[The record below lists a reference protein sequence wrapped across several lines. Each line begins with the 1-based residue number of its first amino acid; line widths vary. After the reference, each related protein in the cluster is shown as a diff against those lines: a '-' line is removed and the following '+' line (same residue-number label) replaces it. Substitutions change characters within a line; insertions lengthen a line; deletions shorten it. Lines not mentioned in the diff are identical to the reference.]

1 MKELFENF
9 KRFLTEQNFIGDMP
23 LDYDE
28 EGNIILYHIS
38 ATEGINEF
46 DPSYA
51 AANIKNYTQQEYR
64 TWDRPRVFFFTRLG
78 QEDTGVGKIEG
89 VPYSVKLKASQLYP
103 IMEDPAGLSSKIEQ
117 QGWMI
122 ENIPEFR
129 EEYQQAKKCSVR
141 EKYNQWHIC
150 SKTTDSDGLAYTEER
165 FAGKILLVDNPRFHH
180 LKPNT
185 YEMVANLAEERYNS
199 IGFIYPQSG
208 DKQNQIVALWRK
220 VPTQRL
226 EKDFY

>member
-9 KRFLTEQNFIGDMP
+9 RRFLIEQNFIGDLP

-28 EGNIILYHIS
+28 EGNVILYHIS
-38 ATEGINEF
+38 DTEGINEF

-64 TWDRPRVFFFTRLG
+64 TWDRPRVFFFTCLG
-78 QEDTGVGKIEG
+78 QEDTCVGRIPG
-89 VPYSVKLKASQLYP
+89 VPYKVKLKANQLYP
-103 IMEDPAGLSSKIEQ
+103 VMDDPAGLSSKVEQ
-117 QGWMI
+117 QNWMTQ
-122 ENIPEFR
+122 NIPEFR
-129 EEYQQAKKCSVR
+129 EEYEQAKKCSVG

-150 SKTTDSDGLAYTEER
+150 SKTPDSDGLAYTEER

-220 VPTQRL
+220 VPTERL
-226 EKDFY
+226 EQDFY